1 MSKGPRRKVTVD
13 RHCPLSL
20 RSREAKPAPF
30 LMAASRPQVYNPAMV
45 TPKKGRKVALVA
57 GLALVVLSVGMV
69 WTYWEEIRSWYSSPL
84 TSPMAAKPF
93 SSLAPFIFHDVR
105 P

>member
-57 GLALVVLSVGMV
+57 GLALVVVGVAMV
-69 WTYWEEIRSWYSSPL
+69 STYWRDGREWHIGNEAL
-84 TSPMAAKPF
+84 K
-93 SSLAPFIFHDVR
+93 
-105 P
+105 